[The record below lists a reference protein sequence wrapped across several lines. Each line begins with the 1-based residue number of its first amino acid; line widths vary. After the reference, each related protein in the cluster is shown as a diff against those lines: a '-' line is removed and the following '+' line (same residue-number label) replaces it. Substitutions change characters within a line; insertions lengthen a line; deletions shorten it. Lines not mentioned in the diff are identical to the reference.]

1 MTLSDKQDVFLGN
14 QATLIDYI
22 RNVLKLKV
30 TATWLGRDKAKQAEL
45 VRKGLSKTMKSNHL
59 TNTAIDLNI
68 FMNGRILNHYKK
80 DDLTKDEWITLTKI
94 GMFWENLDKIN
105 RWGGFFESFYDP
117 GHFEMNV
124 N

>member
-1 MTLSDKQDVFLGN
+1 MTLSDKQDIFLGN
-14 QATLIDYI
+14 QAALIDYI

-30 TATWLGRDKAKQAEL
+30 TATWLGRNKDIQAQL
-45 VRKGLSKTMKSNHL
+45 VKKGLSKTMKSNHL

-68 FMNGRILNHYKK
+68 FIKNRILNLYKK
-80 DDLTKDEWITLTKI
+80 DDLTKDEWITLAKI
-94 GMFWENLDKIN
+94 GVFWENLHPSN